1 MVEGEI
7 VEKDIKPWQVKGV
20 SFDTE
25 SKFWSFVRSGLRKV
39 WSRHQVKLKFIETF
53 RIKVP
58 NPNPDG
64 RVEKVW
70 GMTCAEC
77 GNDFPLPVSK
87 EVKKKIEAHT
97 GKPFNYIEIN
107 HKTEAGTLKCKE
119 DLGRFAANLLYVT
132 FDDLESM
139 CKECH
144 AILTYMQKEGVD
156 KKTAIAE
163 KQAISL
169 CKDKA
174 DIEWLESKGIVP
186 EKSSPKRRKQIV
198 EYLLK

>member
-1 MVEGEI
+1 ME
-7 VEKDIKPWQVKGV
+7 PWQVKGV
-20 SFDTE
+20 SFNTE

-39 WSRHQVKLKFIETF
+39 WARHQVKLKFIDTF

-70 GMTCAEC
+70 GMTCVEC
-77 GNDFPLPVSK
+77 GQDYPMPVSK
-87 EVKKKIEAHT
+87 DVKKKIEKFT

-107 HKTEAGTLKCKE
+107 HKTEAGSLKSKE
-119 DLGRFAANLLYVT
+119 DIGRFAANLLYVT
-132 FDDLESM
+132 FDDLEPM

-144 AILTYMQKEGVD
+144 AVLTYMQKEGVD
-156 KKTAIAE
+156 KKTATAE
-163 KQAISL
+163 KQAIAL
-169 CKDKA
+169 CRDKA
-174 DIEWLESKGIVP
+174 DVEWLESKGLVP

-198 EYLLK
+198 EYLLNGS

>member
-1 MVEGEI
+1 MSD
-7 VEKDIKPWQVKGV
+7 EKWEPWQVKGV
-20 SFDTE
+20 SFNTE

-39 WSRHQVKLKFIETF
+39 WSRHQVKLKFIDTF
-53 RIKVP
+53 RIKVT

-70 GMTCAEC
+70 GMTCVEC
-77 GNDFPLPVSK
+77 GQDHPMPVNK
-87 EVKKKIEAHT
+87 DVKKKIEKFT

-107 HKTEAGTLKCKE
+107 HKTEAGSLKSKE
-119 DLGRFAANLLYVT
+119 DIGRFAANLLYVT
-132 FDDLESM
+132 FDDLEPM

-144 AILTYMQKEGVD
+144 AVLTYMQKEGVD
-156 KKTAIAE
+156 KKTATAE
-163 KQAISL
+163 KQAIAL

-174 DIEWLESKGIVP
+174 DVEWLESKGLTP

-198 EYLLK
+198 EYLLNGS

>member
-1 MVEGEI
+1 ME
-7 VEKDIKPWQVKGV
+7 PWQVKGV
-20 SFDTE
+20 SFNTE

-39 WSRHQVKLKFIETF
+39 WARHQVKLKFIDTF

-70 GMTCAEC
+70 GMTCVEC
-77 GNDFPLPVSK
+77 GQDHPMPVSK
-87 EVKKKIEAHT
+87 DVKKKIEKFT

-107 HKTEAGTLKCKE
+107 HKTEAGSLKSKE
-119 DLGRFAANLLYVT
+119 DIGRFAANLLYVT
-132 FDDLESM
+132 FDDLEPM

-144 AILTYMQKEGVD
+144 AVLTYMQKEGVD
-156 KKTAIAE
+156 KNTATAE
-163 KQAISL
+163 KQAIAL

-174 DIEWLESKGIVP
+174 DVEWLESKGIVP

-198 EYLLK
+198 EYLLDGP